1 MGSSPM
7 PSSILGVWS
16 NWYRHIAE
24 VDVFYGFES
33 HHPYQIRKENNMKW
47 ITDEIVR
54 RLDTIPGNKVINV
67 GYQGGDYDT
76 REIAIGIPPLD
87 FEKVIFIRGFHT
99 TNEIS
104 NPDNCEIE
112 MVEVQDGMDSS
123 GGLRSN
129 NPELIKL
136 YAEVRLRLTDFIV
149 VDKMDD
155 YF

>member
-1 MGSSPM
+1 M
-7 PSSILGVWS
+7 
-16 NWYRHIAE
+16 
-24 VDVFYGFES
+24 
-33 HHPYQIRKENNMKW
+33 MKW
-47 ITDEIVR
+47 TTDEIVKK
-54 RLDTIPGNKVINV
+54 LKTIPGNNVINV
-67 GYQGGDYDT
+67 GHQGGDYDT
-76 REIAIGIPPLD
+76 REITIGRPPLD

-129 NPELIKL
+129 DLGLIRL
-136 YAEVRLRLTDFIV
+136 YAEVRVALRSFIV

>member
-1 MGSSPM
+1 MR
-7 PSSILGVWS
+7 WTT
-16 NWYRHIAE
+16 H
-24 VDVFYGFES
+24 
-33 HHPYQIRKENNMKW
+33 
-47 ITDEIVR
+47 EIVK
-54 RLDTIPGNKVINV
+54 RLDTIPGNTVINV

-76 REIAIGIPPLD
+76 REIMVGRPPLN
-87 FEKVIFIRGFHT
+87 FEKVIFIKGFHK

-112 MVEVQDGMDSS
+112 MVEVHDGRDSS

-129 NPELIKL
+129 DPELIKL
-136 YAEVRLRLTDFIV
+136 YAEVRIRLTDFIV